1 MESSSQDRQLPATER
16 KLQQARRDGQVARS
30 RDLGHL
36 AVLGT
41 GTVAILLLAPW
52 ITDTLRTGLAGQL
65 TFDRHAL
72 DSAESMLPG
81 LRRLALAAL
90 ACAAAVGFLVAMAS
104 LISTVAAGGWIASLK
119 PITPDLKR
127 INPLSGISNLLS
139 KQQLTQLVK
148 VCILAGVIGSLG
160 WAYVKGSLHKVAAM
174 VLQPSPE
181 AVTYLAN
188 WLLAGV
194 GLMLLVVLAVAL
206 VDVPLQTYFHHQR
219 LRMSHQE
226 VKQENRESEG
236 DPHTKGRQRSL
247 QRKATQRASITAVP
261 RADVVLM
268 NPTHYAVAL
277 RYDEQTMQAPQVI
290 SKGADLLAMRI
301 RDVARTHG
309 IPVIQS
315 PMLARALYAH
325 AEIDQPIP
333 GSLYTAVAQV
343 MAYLYRLRAAL
354 RGQGQMPVE
363 PPDPE
368 VPVELD
374 PHHVAARLTTTE
386 GSDA

>member
-139 KQQLTQLVK
+139 KQQLL
-148 VCILAGVIGSLG
+148 SLI
-160 WAYVKGSLHKVAAM
+160 H
-174 VLQPSPE
+174 
-181 AVTYLAN
+181 
-188 WLLAGV
+188 
-194 GLMLLVVLAVAL
+194 
-206 VDVPLQTYFHHQR
+206 
-219 LRMSHQE
+219 
-226 VKQENRESEG
+226 
-236 DPHTKGRQRSL
+236 
-247 QRKATQRASITAVP
+247 I
-261 RADVVLM
+261 
-268 NPTHYAVAL
+268 
-277 RYDEQTMQAPQVI
+277 
-290 SKGADLLAMRI
+290 
-301 RDVARTHG
+301 
-309 IPVIQS
+309 
-315 PMLARALYAH
+315 
-325 AEIDQPIP
+325 
-333 GSLYTAVAQV
+333 
-343 MAYLYRLRAAL
+343 
-354 RGQGQMPVE
+354 
-363 PPDPE
+363 
-368 VPVELD
+368 
-374 PHHVAARLTTTE
+374 
-386 GSDA
+386 

>member
-1 MESSSQDRQLPATER
+1 
-16 KLQQARRDGQVARS
+16 
-30 RDLGHL
+30 
-36 AVLGT
+36 
-41 GTVAILLLAPW
+41 
-52 ITDTLRTGLAGQL
+52 
-65 TFDRHAL
+65 
-72 DSAESMLPG
+72 
-81 LRRLALAAL
+81 
-90 ACAAAVGFLVAMAS
+90 
-104 LISTVAAGGWIASLK
+104 
-119 PITPDLKR
+119 
-127 INPLSGISNLLS
+127 
-139 KQQLTQLVK
+139 
-148 VCILAGVIGSLG
+148 
-160 WAYVKGSLHKVAAM
+160 
-174 VLQPSPE
+174 
-181 AVTYLAN
+181 
-188 WLLAGV
+188 
-194 GLMLLVVLAVAL
+194 
-206 VDVPLQTYFHHQR
+206 
-219 LRMSHQE
+219 MSHQE

-343 MAYLYRLRAAL
+343 MAYLY
-354 RGQGQMPVE
+354 PVSYT
-363 PPDPE
+363 
-368 VPVELD
+368 
-374 PHHVAARLTTTE
+374 HLTLPTK
-386 GSDA
+386 A